1 MQYVTV
7 DDRLASILVQRATGH
22 ENLEAYGTS
31 PIIHSVFHDSVEN
44 QALKMQQ
51 GSCLVRFF
59 VEHAV
64 KISVE
69 VQEKIS
75 GAAAAENNASAFHV
89 HPASPSGPVSNS
101 FPLKLFQLNH
111 GNAIFIDHNCDGSH
125 ARTSHSDRQ
134 FGAAI
139 HLTRAVAVMRTNC

>member
-1 MQYVTV
+1 VQHVTV
-7 DDRLASILVQRATGH
+7 DDSPASILVQRATGR
-22 ENLEAYGTS
+22 ENLEAYGNSS
-31 PIIHSVFHDSVEN
+31 PITHSVFHDSVEN

-75 GAAAAENNASAFHV
+75 GAAACLLRTMPLLSTSTQRVQAVLSRI
-89 HPASPSGPVSNS
+89 P
-101 FPLKLFQLNH
+101 FP
-111 GNAIFIDHNCDGSH
+111 
-125 ARTSHSDRQ
+125 
-134 FGAAI
+134 
-139 HLTRAVAVMRTNC
+139 

>member
-75 GAAAAENNASAFHV
+75 GAAACLLRTMPLLSTSTQRVQAVLSRI
-89 HPASPSGPVSNS
+89 P
-101 FPLKLFQLNH
+101 FP
-111 GNAIFIDHNCDGSH
+111 
-125 ARTSHSDRQ
+125 
-134 FGAAI
+134 
-139 HLTRAVAVMRTNC
+139 